1 MGKLERMFARD
12 WTEHRPAPLDMS
24 AQEILEWENQYVEQ
38 SCKVKATA
46 ETTGGIV
53 LYVEGISPTK
63 ADTLSDAVR
72 LAAAK
77 LNEVNDN

>member
-1 MGKLERMFARD
+1 MGKIEKLMLEH
-12 WTEHRPAPLDMS
+12 WTERLPVPLEMS
-24 AQEILEWENQYVEQ
+24 ADEILAWENEYVEQ
-38 SCKVKATA
+38 SCKVKATP

-63 ADTLSDAVR
+63 ADTLSNAVR

-77 LNEVNDN
+77 LNEINLN